1 MQCPLSSGCWMS
13 PQILFMA
20 LAVFNLVL
28 GLFSAVWPQRS
39 MGLYQWIMARYNW
52 KVEPIDAARE
62 VRNTRLLGL
71 LLTGLSIATYIV
83 VRLRF

>member
-62 VRNTRLLGL
+62 VRNTRLLGFVLTL
-71 LLTGLSIATYIV
+71 LSLATGFVASY
-83 VRLRF
+83 RF